1 MYILI
6 KKSRLITLTLFLVFF
21 FVITI
26 GLTTT
31 IIIRDVREKK
41 VYYEMQHENTKLSQ
55 IIHDNQDVA
64 YENKKLLQKI
74 YYNEDINDG
83 LKNENTI
90 LKQNV
95 EDNVKITNMMKE
107 NLINE
112 TNLLNEIIQVIC
124 PKDSNI
130 ESFIGTVW
138 YINK

>member
-6 KKSRLITLTLFLVFF
+6 KKSCLITIMLFLCFF
-21 FVITI
+21 LVITI

-31 IIIRDVREKK
+31 IIIRDVQEKK
-41 VYYEMQHENTKLSQ
+41 VRDEMQHENKKLSQ

-64 YENKKLLQKI
+64 YENKKLSQKI
-74 YYNEDINDG
+74 YHNEDINDG

-90 LKQNV
+90 LKQNI
-95 EDNVKITNMMKE
+95 EDNVKITNIMKE
-107 NLINE
+107 NLIKE
-112 TNLLNEIIQVIC
+112 TNMLNEIIQVIC

-138 YINK
+138 YINE